1 MVENYVESFL
11 DSKKNT
17 LENKNLEIFRHHIVE
32 NVSMNIYKSIKILN
46 SKNKE
51 NLIAKFNIKVDD
63 KLMH

>member
-63 KLMH
+63 KFLH